1 MITILVL
8 GGAGYIGSHAVDQLI
23 SEGFSVAVVDNLQTG
38 HVESLHK
45 KARFYQ
51 GDIRDK
57 EFLESVFFKE
67 EIQGVLHFA
76 ANSLVGESME
86 IPLMYFNNNVH
97 GTQVVLEVMMKFGV
111 KHIVFSSS
119 AATYGE
125 PKMIPIRENAA
136 TNPESPYGESKL
148 MMEKMLK
155 WCDKAYG
162 MRYVALR
169 YFNVAGAKLDGT
181 IGEDHNPESHL
192 LPLIL
197 QTALG
202 QREQLTIFGE
212 DYDTK
217 DGTCVRDYVHVVDLI
232 NAHILALRYL
242 IAGKE
247 STILNLGSSNGFS
260 VKEMV
265 AAARKITRREIP
277 TSFAPRRIGDPS
289 TLIAASDK
297 AYQILGWNP
306 QYTDIGT
313 IIESA
318 WNWHCRHPFGYETKN
333 E

>member
-86 IPLMYFNNNVH
+86 LPLMYFNNNVH
-97 GTQVVLEVMMKFGV
+97 GTQVVLEVMEKFGV

>member
-86 IPLMYFNNNVH
+86 LPLMYFNNNVH

-277 TSFAPRRIGDPS
+277 ISSAPRRIGDPS

>member
-86 IPLMYFNNNVH
+86 LPLMYFNNNVH

-306 QYTDIGT
+306 QYTDIDT

>member
-1 MITILVL
+1 MTILVL

-86 IPLMYFNNNVH
+86 LPLMYFNNNVH

>member
-1 MITILVL
+1 MTILVL

-86 IPLMYFNNNVH
+86 LPLMYFNNNVH
-97 GTQVVLEVMMKFGV
+97 GTQVVLEVMGKFGV

>member
-1 MITILVL
+1 MTILVL

-97 GTQVVLEVMMKFGV
+97 GTQVVLEVMEKFGV

>member
-86 IPLMYFNNNVH
+86 LPLMYFNNNVH

>member
-57 EFLESVFFKE
+57 EFLESVFLKE

-86 IPLMYFNNNVH
+86 LPLMYFNNNVH

>member
-1 MITILVL
+1 
-8 GGAGYIGSHAVDQLI
+8 
-23 SEGFSVAVVDNLQTG
+23 
-38 HVESLHK
+38 
-45 KARFYQ
+45 
-51 GDIRDK
+51 
-57 EFLESVFFKE
+57 
-67 EIQGVLHFA
+67 
-76 ANSLVGESME
+76 
-86 IPLMYFNNNVH
+86 MYFNNNVH
-97 GTQVVLEVMMKFGV
+97 GTQVVLEVMGKFGV

-242 IAGKE
+242 IDGKE